1 MKNWILRRKKL
12 LIIFSIIFVLLILI
26 IFSFVK
32 KGENSQFGNIVG
44 KGISTLQAPIAYF
57 GNNISG
63 ELSSAFSFWY
73 ANKENKLLKEE
84 IANLKREIVGLE
96 LDASELSELREL
108 KDALNYK
115 DINTKYNY
123 LTANV
128 IAMDNSD
135 IFNIFTINVGLD
147 DGVEFNSIVV
157 NGDGLIGRVFN
168 VGDSW
173 AKVISVIDESNS
185 VSFRVSR
192 DVDILGVLSGDGNG
206 ALNGYMLDSKA
217 TVIHG
222 DVLITSGLG
231 DYPVGIII
239 GNVIDSKLEN
249 DQLIKT
255 VIVEPIVDFKNI
267 QKVTVI
273 SKK

>member
-1 MKNWILRRKKL
+1 M
-12 LIIFSIIFVLLILI
+12 IFSIILVLMIVI

-32 KGENSQFGNIVG
+32 KGENSQFGSIIGNGV
-44 KGISTLQAPIAYF
+44 STLQAPIAYF
-57 GNNISG
+57 GNNISD

-84 IANLKREIVGLE
+84 IATLKREIVGLQ
-96 LDASELSELREL
+96 LDASELAELREL
-108 KDALNYK
+108 KNALNYK
-115 DINTKYNY
+115 TINTTYNY
-123 LTANV
+123 ATANV

-135 IFNIFTINVGLD
+135 IFNIFTINVGLN

-168 VGDSW
+168 VGDNW

-192 DVDILGVLSGDGNG
+192 DVNILGVLSGDGNG
-206 ALNGYMLDSKA
+206 SLNGYMLDSKA

-239 GNVIDSKLEN
+239 GNVTDSKLEN
-249 DQLIKT
+249 D
-255 VIVEPIVDFKNI
+255 
-267 QKVTVI
+267 
-273 SKK
+273 

>member
-1 MKNWILRRKKL
+1 MKNWIFRHKKL
-12 LIIFSIIFVLLILI
+12 LIIFSIIFVLMIVI

-32 KGENSQFGNIVG
+32 KGDNSQLGNFVG
-44 KGISTLQAPIAYF
+44 NGVSTLQAPIAYL
-57 GNNISG
+57 GNNISD
-63 ELSSAFSFWY
+63 ELSAVFSFWY

-84 IANLKREIVGLE
+84 IANLKRQIVGLE
-96 LDASELSELREL
+96 LDASELAELREL
-108 KDALNYK
+108 KTALNYK
-115 DINTKYNY
+115 DLSTTYNY
-123 LTANV
+123 VTANV
-128 IAMDNSD
+128 VAMDNSD
-135 IFNIFTINVGLD
+135 IFNIFTINVGLN
-147 DGVEFNSIVV
+147 DGVKFNSIVV
-157 NGDGLIGRVFN
+157 NGDGLIGRVYN
-168 VGDSW
+168 LGDSW

-192 DVDILGVLSGDGNG
+192 DVNILGVLSGDGNG

-255 VIVEPIVDFKNI
+255 VIVQPIADFKNI

-273 SKK
+273 TQK

>member
-12 LIIFSIIFVLLILI
+12 LMIFSIILVLMIVI

-32 KGENSQFGNIVG
+32 KGENSQFGSIIGNGV
-44 KGISTLQAPIAYF
+44 STLQAPIAYF
-57 GNNISG
+57 GNNISD

-84 IANLKREIVGLE
+84 IATLKREIVGLQ
-96 LDASELSELREL
+96 LDASELAELREL
-108 KDALNYK
+108 KNALNYK
-115 DINTKYNY
+115 TINTTYNY
-123 LTANV
+123 ATANV

-135 IFNIFTINVGLD
+135 IFNIFTINVGLN

-168 VGDSW
+168 VGDNW

-192 DVDILGVLSGDGNG
+192 DVNILGVLSGDGNG
-206 ALNGYMLDSKA
+206 SLNGYMLDSKA

-239 GNVIDSKLEN
+239 GNVTDSKLEN

-273 SKK
+273 TKK